1 MKQLII
7 GLSKILS
14 LSILVLLNLTSFSKT
29 ENNVVNKQEIFAPDT
44 IFSEIE
50 NKLNSLK
57 GVELKK
63 TKGHPFFNDAYE
75 LLITQPFDHKNPDG
89 EKFIQRVFLS
99 HLDFDKPVLFVTEG
113 YGAYYAQ
120 NPNYINELSPIL
132 NSNQIIVE
140 HRYFGKS
147 LPDSIDWQYLTIE
160 QSANDHHRIIEILK
174 QIYPEKWVST
184 GISKGGQTSMYHRYF
199 FPDDV
204 DATIP
209 YVGPLNF
216 SIEDTRV
223 YDFFEQV
230 GSEECRDK
238 LYNLQIELL
247 KNKDKL
253 MPYFSEFSDEYGYE
267 YPFSDEAAFE
277 YVVLEYPF
285 AYWQWSSTP
294 DCSMIPESADSAK
307 KIISYL
313 NKMSSFDYFSVSG
326 IKKLQPF
333 FYQALTEIGYYGYD
347 TTYFKGLVTSIPDNT
362 FSFCAPENTKV
373 EYNPK
378 IMKKVN
384 KWIQKKGDN
393 FIFIY
398 GELDPWSATAVD
410 LKGKTNS
417 IKIVKKEGCHR
428 TRINNLPASQRKI
441 IFSTLNEWLGLNIKE
456 KK

>member
-1 MKQLII
+1 MKQII
-7 GLSKILS
+7 LKISQLLS
-14 LSILVLLNLTSFSKT
+14 LSILILLNLTSFSKT
-29 ENNVVNKQEIFAPDT
+29 ENNNVKSQEIFTPDT
-44 IFSEIE
+44 IYSEIE

-57 GVELKK
+57 GVEIKK
-63 TKGHPFFNDAYE
+63 MKNHPFFNDAYE
-75 LLITQPFDHKNPDG
+75 LIITQPIDHKNPDG
-89 EKFIQRVFLS
+89 EKFTQRIFLS
-99 HLDFDKPVLFVTEG
+99 HLDFEKPIVFVTEG
-113 YGAYYAQ
+113 YAAYYAQ
-120 NPNYINELSPIL
+120 NPRYINELSLIL

-147 LPDSIDWQYLTIE
+147 VPDSIDWQYLTVE
-160 QSANDHHRIIEILK
+160 QSANDHHNVIETLK
-174 QIYPEKWVST
+174 QIYSGKWIST

-230 GSEECRDK
+230 GSEECCEK
-238 LYNLQIELL
+238 LYNFQIELL
-247 KNKDKL
+247 KNKDEL
-253 MPYFSEFSDEYGYE
+253 IPYFSELSDELGYE
-267 YPFSDEAAFE
+267 YSFSDEAAFE

-285 AYWQWSSTP
+285 AYWQWNLSP
-294 DCSMIPESADSAK
+294 DCSLIPEKADSAK
-307 KIISYL
+307 QVISYL
-313 NKMSSFDYFSVSG
+313 NRVSPFDYFSVSG
-326 IKKLQPF
+326 IENLRPF

-347 TTYFKGLVTSIPDNT
+347 TTGFQGLVTSIPDNT
-362 FSFCAPENTKV
+362 FSFCAPENTIV

-417 IKIVKKEGCHR
+417 IKVVKEGGCHR
-428 TRINNLPASQRKI
+428 TRINNLPESQRKI
-441 IFSTLNEWLGLNIKE
+441 IFSALNDWLNLNIKD
-456 KK
+456 K